1 MTRLLVKTAA
11 ALVPGE
17 HAINARSGRPLTLI
31 HAASAENEN
40 PDGRWMAAWLA
51 GESIMLLS

>member
-1 MTRLLVKTAA
+1 MTRLRVKTAA

-17 HAINARSGRPLTLI
+17 LTINARSGRSLALI
-31 HAASAENEN
+31 PAASAENEN

-51 GESIMLLS
+51 FMLPT